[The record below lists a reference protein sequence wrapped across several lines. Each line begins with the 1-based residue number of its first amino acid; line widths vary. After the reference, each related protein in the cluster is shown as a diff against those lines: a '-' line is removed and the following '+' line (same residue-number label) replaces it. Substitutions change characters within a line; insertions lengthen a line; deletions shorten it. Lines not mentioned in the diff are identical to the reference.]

1 MAADG
6 TVRTWGTGVALRLI
20 RRAVPIRDRQPVAVA
35 LSGDRIRVLWAAG
48 PTIQLHE
55 NVKGAW
61 PRDESFRSS
70 APVRALALSPSGAL
84 AVVACDDA
92 TLRTLNAG
100 TGEFGV
106 PLAIGTP
113 AVRAV
118 AVASDRGPVVAAF
131 ENGDVRYYDLAAG
144 TSDLIAGTHYVA
156 GSGLGADL
164 VAVSP
169 DGEAVITAARGF
181 FLRWNRSDGAYA
193 VHGTDTTTVRAMAV
207 DGTGGTVLA
216 ARDDGTLW
224 LHDMGSGS
232 AVEFLPPAPST
243 RAASPPDQARR
254 DDPPSAMAA
263 PSQYAPPPSAGNVLP
278 PTSAGDAVVDNDV
291 RFAVYRPQAL
301 SPGVRASLLVFA
313 HKTDLIEEPGRPPFD
328 PGQEVEAIARAY
340 FGNMPVRLSGV
351 DSRIGVFRD
360 ARLRIM
366 VDLPGVRCDPAAAE
380 FDWREPI
387 HQVVFLLQAGPH
399 LVGSVARGA
408 VRILC
413 GPLIIGEMS
422 LAIRVTASP
431 PPIAPPV
438 AELAARYRKVFPSY
452 SHADGAIVD
461 AFTEVIRTFGDQY
474 LRDVTALRAGERWR
488 ERLPVLI
495 EEADVFQLFWSTN
508 SMRSRYCREEWEHA
522 LSLGRPLF
530 VRPFYWEDPRPA
542 DPANGLPPPALDTL
556 EFVKLSLYAIWGG
569 IPASRGAPP
578 EPAAVARSAEP
589 DHSPPTYPAS
599 PPPPGPSQ
607 TGAYRAWPQA
617 SAPPPPERAGR
628 SPGRR
633 RMLVGAVALV
643 VLVVLVVIIV
653 FLLRG

>member
-1 MAADG
+1 
-6 TVRTWGTGVALRLI
+6 
-20 RRAVPIRDRQPVAVA
+20 
-35 LSGDRIRVLWAAG
+35 
-48 PTIQLHE
+48 
-55 NVKGAW
+55 
-61 PRDESFRSS
+61 
-70 APVRALALSPSGAL
+70 
-84 AVVACDDA
+84 
-92 TLRTLNAG
+92 
-100 TGEFGV
+100 
-106 PLAIGTP
+106 
-113 AVRAV
+113 
-118 AVASDRGPVVAAF
+118 
-131 ENGDVRYYDLAAG
+131 
-144 TSDLIAGTHYVA
+144 
-156 GSGLGADL
+156 
-164 VAVSP
+164 
-169 DGEAVITAARGF
+169 
-181 FLRWNRSDGAYA
+181 
-193 VHGTDTTTVRAMAV
+193 MAV

-224 LHDMGSGS
+224 LHDMSSGS
-232 AVEFLPPAPST
+232 AVKFAG
-243 RAASPPDQARR
+243 
-254 DDPPSAMAA
+254 
-263 PSQYAPPPSAGNVLP
+263 QYAPPPSVGNVLP

-301 SPGVRASLLVFA
+301 SPRVRASLLVFA
-313 HKTDLIEEPGRPPFD
+313 HKTDLIEEPGQPPFD
-328 PGQEVEAIARAY
+328 PGQQVEAIARAH
-340 FGNMPVRLSGV
+340 FGNMPVRSSGV

-387 HQVVFLLQAGPH
+387 HQVVFMLQAGPH

-413 GPLIIGEMS
+413 GPLIIGEVS

-431 PPIAPPV
+431 PPPAPPV
-438 AELAARYRKVFPSY
+438 AERAARYRKVFPSY

-569 IPASRGAPP
+569 MPASRGAPP
-578 EPAAVARSAEP
+578 DPAAVARSAEP
-589 DHSPPTYPAS
+589 DHSPPTWLS
-599 PPPPGPSQ
+599 
-607 TGAYRAWPQA
+607 
-617 SAPPPPERAGR
+617 SAEP
-628 SPGRR
+628 SPGRSADHGNGCVLPGEPATAGTFSAR
-633 RMLVGAVALV
+633 GVSGLASTRSAVPVGGPVAPPQDEFGWPQVAAVALV
-643 VLVVLVVIIV
+643 VLVVIIV
-653 FLLRG
+653 VLLRG